1 MAIIKENN
9 GFKKWLMD
17 EYSSTLSE
25 MGEENQR
32 LVIAEWEEL
41 NHVVTKGLTAS
52 AGDQWVDKAIKE
64 LGGYWN

>member
-1 MAIIKENN
+1 MVTTKENN

-17 EYSSTLSE
+17 EYDSTLSE

-32 LVIAEWEEL
+32 LFIAEWEEL

-52 AGDQWVDKAIKE
+52 AGDQWADKAIKE